1 MELDESIKTID
12 VMFETGNSSNGNSDN
27 PRFENLKQLGLENVV
42 AYQFLFANIP
52 FVYNVV
58 DSTQNQFIL
67 TDANNSGGK
76 TVTLPV
82 GTYSSTQ
89 WPAIFSRALQT
100 ASVTGYADYLSFYDS
115 VTNQIVI
122 LNNNATSIT
131 FSISTTPTNNIGK
144 YDVFGFNSDTL
155 YTAQTT
161 PTLLYNGS
169 LNGIPWTTTTPY
181 YIASPYTANL
191 SGPNEMY
198 LHSDLSSA
206 FKTNGLV
213 SDTIQASNTP
223 GTIGS
228 GDVIAFWP
236 VNTISSGTI
245 RFTPNFQTVCKSGA
259 GSQVNSLNFYL
270 TIGTQISYGT
280 SSQYGTSSATVPY
293 LPLGGTSWQ
302 IGIRF
307 FTQGSQLIHQTGQS
321 TQAVLP
327 TSQQPPRFPTLQ
339 SYAKAFPNKKAKTGF
354 GGNTGM

>member
-1 MELDESIKTID
+1 MELDDTIKTID

-42 AYQFLFANIP
+42 AYQFLFANVP
-52 FVYNVV
+52 FVYNVI

-67 TDANNSGGK
+67 TDVNNAGGV

-89 WPAIFSRALQT
+89 WPYIFSRALQT
-100 ASVTGYADYLSFYDS
+100 ASVSGYADYLSFYDT

-122 LNNNATSIT
+122 VNNAATSIT
-131 FSISTTPTNNIGK
+131 FTISTTPANNIGK
-144 YDVFGFNSDTL
+144 YDVFGFNEDTV
-155 YTAQTT
+155 YTAQTS
-161 PTLLYNGS
+161 PTLYYNGS
-169 LNGIPWTTTTPY
+169 LNAKPWSVATPY
-181 YIASPYTANL
+181 YIASQYTANL
-191 SGPNEMY
+191 SGANEMY

-245 RFTPNFQTVCKSGA
+245 RFTPNFQTVCKAGA
-259 GSQVNSLNFYL
+259 GSQINSLNFYL
-270 TIGTQISYGT
+270 TLGTQVVYGT
-280 SSQYGTSSATVPY
+280 SSQYSATTTTVPY

-307 FTQGSQLIHQTGQS
+307 FTQGTQLIHQTGQS
-321 TQAVLP
+321 IQAILP
-327 TSQQPPRFPTLQ
+327 INQQPPRFPTQ
-339 SYAKAFPNKKAKTGF
+339 QAYAASFPNKKPKTGF
-354 GGNTGM
+354 AGGTGM